1 MTATFNIQYLTNVQG
16 QKQGVQMSLKEWEK
30 VMTQLRHYEQLL
42 QLKSDLNEAMGEV
55 KAMQEGKLKKQSLTD
70 FLQKEK
76 VAVQE

>member
-1 MTATFNIQYLTNVQG
+1 MVATFNIQYLTNIQG

-42 QLKSDLNEAMGEV
+42 QLKSDLNEAMSEV

-70 FLQKEK
+70 FLQD
-76 VAVQE
+76 V